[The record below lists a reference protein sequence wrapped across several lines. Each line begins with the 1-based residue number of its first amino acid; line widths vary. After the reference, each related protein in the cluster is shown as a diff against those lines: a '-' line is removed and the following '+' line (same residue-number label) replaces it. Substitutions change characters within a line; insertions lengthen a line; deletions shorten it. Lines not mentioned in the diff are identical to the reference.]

1 MRRGEVL
8 RRAGGDPLAP
18 LLQPMPT
25 WAALRAEAEAL
36 LAATDDLARGA
47 LGRPRGWAEALASGV
62 GQRGDVPWPRRLSP
76 RWLLAPFEGEAG
88 WLEVPGLRLG
98 ALPEVV
104 GGSSVT
110 RALAHLG
117 ARWAD
122 AAAPRH
128 LPAPLGALP
137 SALART
143 RSGALVASLLLAPAF
158 LRRGLGLTDAEAAR
172 ARRQQ
177 GLVALVALRLE
188 AARVLLMQPALR
200 GDGGAVHQEAEELTR
215 RALGA
220 PVPAGLAL
228 ALPRLRP
235 TAPAR
240 LLSFGLAAADALR
253 LRDQHDE
260 DWFRNPRAVLALR
273 DRLDRA
279 PEPAVSEAEAAGAR
293 AALLAGL
300 TGALG

>member
-1 MRRGEVL
+1 
-8 RRAGGDPLAP
+8 
-18 LLQPMPT
+18 
-25 WAALRAEAEAL
+25 
-36 LAATDDLARGA
+36 
-47 LGRPRGWAEALASGV
+47 
-62 GQRGDVPWPRRLSP
+62 
-76 RWLLAPFEGEAG
+76 
-88 WLEVPGLRLG
+88 
-98 ALPEVV
+98 
-104 GGSSVT
+104 
-110 RALAHLG
+110 
-117 ARWAD
+117 
-122 AAAPRH
+122 
-128 LPAPLGALP
+128 
-137 SALART
+137 
-143 RSGALVASLLLAPAF
+143 VASLLLAPAF